1 MKQKLV
7 SLAFA
12 LALLAGTVSAVAF
25 VDVDQD
31 HYYAQAVAWAVE
43 QNITTGTTP
52 TTFEPQQTC
61 TRGQIVTLLYRNLSN
76 KNR

>member
-12 LALLAGTVSAVAF
+12 LALLAGTVSAAAF

-31 HYYAQAVAWAVE
+31 HYYAQAVA
-43 QNITTGTTP
+43 
-52 TTFEPQQTC
+52 
-61 TRGQIVTLLYRNLSN
+61 
-76 KNR
+76 